1 MFLNY
6 VGWDLWHAT
15 KNIIRYTRAY
25 FTCNRIRRDF
35 LLQGSVKGYI
45 IQVTQVQGQTTKKH
59 HILFLTSSKP
69 SAKQASQ
76 TTKKYIWALS
86 TPGPLCP
93 LVNYSYFV
101 FFPLFYISHFCKNS
115 EYLLLNNALF
125 RNLLWD
131 LTTFGAQDS
140 WQILE
145 DLAYKTAKTSAKYMH
160 LF

>member
-101 FFPLFYISHFCKNS
+101 FFPSFISLIFARIVNIYFLIMPYS
-115 EYLLLNNALF
+115 ETCSETWPLSEHKILNKFLK
-125 RNLLWD
+125 
-131 LTTFGAQDS
+131 
-140 WQILE
+140 I
-145 DLAYKTAKTSAKYMH
+145 
-160 LF
+160 

>member
-35 LLQGSVKGYI
+35 FCFKAASKATSFKWLKFRAKPP
-45 IQVTQVQGQTTKKH
+45 KKH

-93 LVNYSYFV
+93 LVNYSYFG
-101 FFPLFYISHFCKNS
+101 FFPSFISLIFARIVNIYFLIMPYS
-115 EYLLLNNALF
+115 ETCSETWPPSEHKILNKFLK
-125 RNLLWD
+125 
-131 LTTFGAQDS
+131 
-140 WQILE
+140 I
-145 DLAYKTAKTSAKYMH
+145 
-160 LF
+160 

>member
-59 HILFLTSSKP
+59 PILFLTSSKP

-76 TTKKYIWALS
+76 TTKKYIWALL

-101 FFPLFYISHFCKNS
+101 FFSSFISLICARIVNIYFLIMPYS
-115 EYLLLNNALF
+115 ETCSETWPPSEHKILNKFLK
-125 RNLLWD
+125 
-131 LTTFGAQDS
+131 
-140 WQILE
+140 I
-145 DLAYKTAKTSAKYMH
+145 
-160 LF
+160 